1 MVCPCSC
8 GLSPHHRE
16 KEGREDKLRLLYPGR
31 AFLPQGG
38 DGDCLTGG
46 RRRVVDWV
54 LRSSWGSLA
63 VTPVIPGQPAGEG
76 PRAAAFHSRHLCG
89 FQPGD
94 PGSPRQGLPQLWA
107 SCLHLLGAVSNGPW
121 GSRELR
127 TPVSASPLLPHG
139 SRLPAEPLAALP
151 WWLLHEAASCLS

>member
-16 KEGREDKLRLLYPGR
+16 KEGGEDKLRRLSPGR
-31 AFLPQGG
+31 PFLPQVG

-76 PRAAAFHSRHLCG
+76 PGLPHSTAATSVGSSPATRAA
-89 FQPGD
+89 PGK
-94 PGSPRQGLPQLWA
+94 GSPSSGPLVCTCWGLLATDRGAPA
-107 SCLHLLGAVSNGPW
+107 S
-121 GSRELR
+121 
-127 TPVSASPLLPHG
+127 
-139 SRLPAEPLAALP
+139 
-151 WWLLHEAASCLS
+151 

>member
-1 MVCPCSC
+1 MY
-8 GLSPHHRE
+8 LI
-16 KEGREDKLRLLYPGR
+16 KDLYSEYIKNHYDSITKR
-31 AFLPQGG
+31 KTIRPQVG

-54 LRSSWGSLA
+54 LQSSWGSLT

-89 FQPGD
+89 FQPSD

-107 SCLHLLGAVSNGPW
+107 SCLHL
-121 GSRELR
+121 
-127 TPVSASPLLPHG
+127 
-139 SRLPAEPLAALP
+139 
-151 WWLLHEAASCLS
+151 